1 MGRRGTFRR
10 RDAQLSSMDLLSQL
24 QTFLIGHVLL
34 LPRMALVPQ
43 EKVARPHQ
51 NRAQNLGGSSS
62 TPEIREVALPSLSG
76 FEFCCHLCM
85 PEHHEYSRPSTLSTL
100 LTLPSPNSLPASLQ
114 PLLSSCAPLSPH
126 SPLSPHALLS
136 PHPPHPPAPSLP
148 WQPIPPLPT
157 PPCSHISGLPIL
169 PPSPFL
175 LPCLDLHTS
184 RSRKPTG
191 IARKLESHFPITPFP
206 AHPAFTSSE
215 EHQVM

>member
-34 LPRMALVPQ
+34 LPRTALVPQ

-136 PHPPHPPAPSLP
+136 PHPPTPQLLHCLGSLYP
-148 WQPIPPLPT
+148 LCQHLPVPI
-157 PPCSHISGLPIL
+157 SQG
-169 PPSPFL
+169 SPFS
-175 LPCLDLHTS
+175 PPH
-184 RSRKPTG
+184 
-191 IARKLESHFPITPFP
+191 HFFFHAWTFTPVAAENP
-206 AHPAFTSSE
+206 QA
-215 EHQVM
+215 

>member
-24 QTFLIGHVLL
+24 QSFLMGHVLL

-43 EKVARPHQ
+43 EKVGRPHQ

-62 TPEIREVALPSLSG
+62 TPETREVALPSLSE

-100 LTLPSPNSLPASLQ
+100 LTLPSLNSLPASLQ

-126 SPLSPHALLS
+126 APLSLHALLS
-136 PHPPHPPAPSLP
+136 PHPPPAPSLP
-148 WQPIPPLPT
+148 WQPIAPCQHLPVPISQGSPFSPLTISSSMPGPSHQSQQET
-157 PPCSHISGLPIL
+157 HRHSQEVGVPFFHYTLPC
-169 PPSPFL
+169 PPSLYL
-175 LPCLDLHTS
+175 L
-184 RSRKPTG
+184 
-191 IARKLESHFPITPFP
+191 
-206 AHPAFTSSE
+206 
-215 EHQVM
+215 